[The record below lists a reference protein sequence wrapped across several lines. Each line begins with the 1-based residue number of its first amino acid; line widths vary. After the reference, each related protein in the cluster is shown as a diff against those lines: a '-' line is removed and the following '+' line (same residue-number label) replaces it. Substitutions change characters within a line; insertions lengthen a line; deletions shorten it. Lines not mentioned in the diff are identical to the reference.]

1 MEQDKQLNPDEVKVY
16 TQYVSKLNTLTSK
29 KKKNL
34 FLQLKKKIKKFNRK
48 SNRKLVLL
56 KNGNYKVVNHKRSL
70 VNMVQTY
77 NNMGGYQQPQMMV
90 NPNYNMGP
98 NNMNMQNNM
107 NMNMQ
112 NNMNMYRQNNMNM
125 GNNPNGMGYV
135 NMVPNRPTNQANRG
149 LFIEGLVGGVGQ
161 MASGV
166 VGSATGAVKGAASSL
181 GANGGSGAALLGAG
195 AGLAMA
201 TMGKDKERNEIS
213 DLEQDVRN
221 KEFHYFMQVNKKNG
235 EIDHMEHGV
244 RSIRLLTHFLQNIH
258 IVPTLYTCFNKRATN
273 N

>member
-1 MEQDKQLNPDEVKVY
+1 MEKDKRLNPDEVKVY
-16 TQYVSKLNTLTSK
+16 TQYVSKLNTLTSH

-90 NPNYNMGP
+90 NPNYNMVP
-98 NNMNMQNNM
+98 NNMNMANNM
-107 NMNMQ
+107 NMNRP
-112 NNMNMYRQNNMNM
+112 NNMNMYQPNNMNM
-125 GNNPNGMGYV
+125 GNNPNGIRYV
-135 NMVPNRPTNQANRG
+135 NMAPNRPMNQANRG

-166 VGSATGAVKGAASSL
+166 VGSATGAVTGAAKSL
-181 GANGGSGAALLGAG
+181 GADGGSGAALLGAG

-244 RSIRLLTHFLQNIH
+244 GPIRFITPLSAK
-258 IVPTLYTCFNKRATN
+258 Y
-273 N
+273 